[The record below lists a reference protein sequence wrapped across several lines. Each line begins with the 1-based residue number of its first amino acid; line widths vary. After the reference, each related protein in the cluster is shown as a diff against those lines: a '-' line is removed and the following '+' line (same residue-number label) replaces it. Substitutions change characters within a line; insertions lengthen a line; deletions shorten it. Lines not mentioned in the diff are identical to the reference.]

1 MTAAKP
7 CAFRAFKALAAAACA
22 ALCLLAGPQAAMAQ
36 AAAPAASPPA
46 APAGEYRL
54 GPGDVIRIS
63 VFQNP
68 ELSLETRVNES
79 GVVSYPLLG
88 AVRLGS
94 LTLREAE
101 KAVADGLRNGSFVRD
116 PQVTLVLLQVRGN
129 QVSVLGQVNRPG
141 RYPLETTTM
150 RLSEMVALAGGIAAG
165 GSDTVVLTGTRNG
178 QSFRREIDLPQ
189 LFAADSASEDN
200 PVLLNGDTLWVDRQP
215 LLYIYGEVQRPGP
228 MRLERGMT
236 LMQVLATAGGPTLR
250 GTDRGIRVHRK
261 GPGGQRQVLEAKL
274 DDTLQPGDVVFVRE
288 SLF

>member
-1 MTAAKP
+1 VSDVNLR
-7 CAFRAFKALAAAACA
+7 AFRAFRALAAAAGA
-22 ALCLLAGPQAAMAQ
+22 VLCLAAGPQLAMAQ
-36 AAAPAASPPA
+36 AAEPTV
-46 APAGEYRL
+46 PAGEYRL
-54 GPGDVIRIS
+54 GPGDVVRIA

-68 ELSLETRVNES
+68 DLTLETRVNES

-88 AVRLGS
+88 TVRLGS

-101 KAVADGLRNGSFVRD
+101 KVVADGLRNGSFVRD

-141 RYPLETTTM
+141 RYPLETTSM

-189 LFAADSASEDN
+189 LFAADSGSDDN

-261 GPGGQRQVLEAKL
+261 GPEGKRLVLEAKL

>member
-7 CAFRAFKALAAAACA
+7 SAFSAFRALAVAACA
-22 ALCLLAGPQAAMAQ
+22 AWCLLVVPQAALAQ
-36 AAAPAASPPA
+36 AAAPAASAAA

-54 GPGDVIRIS
+54 GPGDVIRIA

-88 AVRLGS
+88 SVRLGS

-101 KAVADGLRNGSFVRD
+101 KAVADGLRNGNFVRD

-189 LFAADSASEDN
+189 LFAAGSTSEDN
-200 PVLLNGDTLWVDRQP
+200 PVLVNGDTLWVDRQP

-261 GPGGQRQVLEAKL
+261 GPDGQRQVFEAKL
-274 DDTLQPGDVVFVRE
+274 DDALQPGDVVFVRE